1 MTKNRQTANG
11 LSEQERWKNLVTAL
25 LVGILVCV
33 FWFASNFRDV
43 SFTSQPSLGNWAFDW
58 ALSDLFGVEWVNG
71 SLNEN
76 YWYMIRYHLPI
87 QDAYMAS
94 LPNVLIPFG
103 LMLLGVG
110 VLVGLWIGARKP

>member
-1 MTKNRQTANG
+1 MTKNRQ
-11 LSEQERWKNLVTAL
+11 WIVYAL
-25 LVGILVCV
+25 MLMILLCGG
-33 FWFASNFRDV
+33 WFLSNFRDV
-43 SFTSQPSLGNWAFDW
+43 SFTMIPHLGNWAFDW

-71 SLNEN
+71 SLNAN

-87 QDAYMAS
+87 QDAYIAS